1 MSTDVWT
8 LIATVL
14 RNILLNWM
22 VLIPVLMCALMMPRL
37 YLAGAR
43 DPRASLRRGDLF
55 QRGCRRTGGRRCST
69 P

>member
-22 VLIPVLMCALMMPRL
+22 VLIPVLMFVLMVPRL
-37 YLAGAR
+37 YLAALATPERLYGAAIFAAA
-43 DPRASLRRGDLF
+43 P
-55 QRGCRRTGGRRCST
+55 
-69 P
+69 PN